1 MICGKTDVNEAQ
13 GTIVDLDGDYALVR
27 VDEGGCGRCHEAGGC
42 GGQRLEKMF
51 CKTTPIYRVRNPG
64 GARIGERVTVAIE
77 AGVVSRSAIQVYG
90 FPLLALFAGAFGGL
104 AVAGEPGAI
113 AGFGLGLLAGWL
125 VLRLRRPANA
135 SDMASQ
141 PYIKS

>member
-27 VDEGGCGRCHEAGGC
+27 LDEGGCGRCHEAGGC

-51 CKTTPIYRVRNPG
+51 CQTPPIYRVRNPG

-77 AGVVSRSAIQVYG
+77 AGVTGLWHKYVGLDGAVVGLDRFGESAPAKVLFDTFG
-90 FPLLALFAGAFGGL
+90 FT
-104 AVAGEPGAI
+104 VAHVTDT
-113 AGFGLGLLAGWL
+113 LKS
-125 VLRLRRPANA
+125 VL
-135 SDMASQ
+135 
-141 PYIKS
+141 